1 MKIPSEG
8 AIIAGKYRLVRKL
21 GEGAM
26 GTVWQAQHLA
36 LKSQVAIKFIQVDTA
51 PHAEALPR
59 FLREAQAAASLR
71 SPHVVQILD
80 HGVDDGMPY
89 IAMELLEG
97 ETLADRL
104 ARVGRLSPIE
114 AARILVHVGR
124 AIGRAHEA
132 GIVHRD
138 LKPDNVFIVRNDDE
152 ELAKV
157 VDFGI
162 AKSTAANSLTGPAS
176 AGTRTGA
183 VLGTP
188 YYMSPEQTEGAKNL
202 DFRADI
208 WAIGVIGFEC
218 LLGRRP
224 FDAETL
230 GGLLLAICIRP
241 IPVPSQSGAVPAGF
255 DAWFARACARE
266 PSQRFASAK
275 ETTQEFKLL
284 CEGGTPSILD
294 SMRPTPPTA
303 VLGALSGTPVLTDS
317 GGVRGQSV
325 EGFASTNMGGSGS
338 TLAKPK
344 RSTLLPFVVLGLL
357 SLGGIALAWS
367 LLKGSVPATS
377 ASGVLATASS
387 VGLPTPVVPLTVS
400 VAAPVILAASAA
412 SSSSAEPPA
421 SAKRAASGS
430 TSSKHREMPA
440 RIAPPPRGATPAPQP
455 AATPTVNLG
464 I

>member
-1 MKIPSEG
+1 MNVPSEA
-8 AIIAGKYRLVRKL
+8 AIIAGRYRLVRIL
-21 GEGAM
+21 GQGAM
-26 GTVWQAQHLA
+26 GTVWQAQHLT

-51 PHAEALPR
+51 PHAQALAR

-138 LKPDNVFIVRNDDE
+138 LKPANVFIVRNDDE

-157 VDFGI
+157 LDFGI
-162 AKSTAANSLTGPAS
+162 AKATAANALAGPAS

-183 VLGTP
+183 ALGTP
-188 YYMSPEQTEGAKNL
+188 YYMSPEQTQGAKNL
-202 DFRADI
+202 DFRTDI
-208 WAIGVIGFEC
+208 WAIGVMGFEC

-230 GGLLLAICIRP
+230 GGLLLAICTGP
-241 IPVPSQSGAVPAGF
+241 IPVPSQSGAVLAGF

-266 PSQRFASAK
+266 PSQRFVSAK
-275 ETTQEFKLL
+275 ETTQEFKRL
-284 CEGGTPSILD
+284 CDGGTPSISD
-294 SMRPTPPTA
+294 SMRPTPPVA
-303 VLGALSGTPVLTDS
+303 VLGALSGTLVMTDL
-317 GGVRGQSV
+317 GGLPGQSV
-325 EGFASTNMGGSGS
+325 EGFASTNKGGSGS
-338 TLAKPK
+338 ILAKPK
-344 RSTLLPFVVLGLL
+344 RSTALPFVVLGLL
-357 SLGGIALAWS
+357 SLGGIVLAWS
-367 LLKGSVPATS
+367 LLKGSVPSTS
-377 ASGVLATASS
+377 AAGVLAPASG

-400 VAAPVILAASAA
+400 AAAPVTLA

-421 SAKRAASGS
+421 SAERAATGS
-430 TSSKHREMPA
+430 SSSKHKEMPP
-440 RIAPPPRGATPAPQP
+440 RIAPPPRGVTPP
-455 AATPTVNLG
+455 AANPTVNLG